1 MTFVRTCAI
10 LSTFTHMNTDNNY
23 YNETAESEQQLDA
36 HVKERAQHPKMHELA
51 SGMENIRCYYFIS
64 YCGSHSKKVYTYYEF
79 HAVNALAHITHESM
93 AYDTKD
99 FAVMKMTLNK
109 GSMYPSV
116 RSITLQD
123 LQDEAFMET
132 NHTIG
137 KISAS

>member
-1 MTFVRTCAI
+1 MTFIRTCAI

-23 YNETAESEQQLDA
+23 SNETAESEQQLDA